1 MNAAPKLQNTFKQT
15 LKVAHKK
22 EEVLISE
29 REMAI
34 YNHVKLKM
42 AYQKDQAQG
51 MYDAILRK
59 EKQRLHR
66 LQRITTRSII
76 GVMGLAIIGLI
87 ISRIL

>member
-1 MNAAPKLQNTFKQT
+1 MSAAPKLQNTFKPLT
-15 LKVAHKK
+15 VAHKQK
-22 EEVLISE
+22 EVLITE
-29 REMAI
+29 EQMAI

-59 EKQRLHR
+59 EKQRLRR
-66 LQRITTRSII
+66 LQRITTSSII
-76 GVMGLAIIGLI
+76 GVMGLATLGLI